1 MQLQKI
7 IIKGFKSFADK
18 TQITIEGGVV
28 GIVGP
33 NGCGKSNISDAIKW
47 VLGEQSSKTLR
58 GQGME
63 DVIFSGSLHRKKS
76 NVAEV
81 TLIFDNT
88 SKQINLNFN
97 EIAITRRLYRG
108 DGKNE
113 YFINKEKVRL
123 KDLQDLTFDVGLGKG
138 TLGIIS
144 QGMIANFAEAKPI
157 DRRMIF
163 EEAANVSK
171 YKKRKDESIRK
182 LSKVDVNLER
192 VNDIVFELE
201 KQLKPLAKQAKKAK
215 LYLDVKSQLQKK
227 EVAYLVY
234 EISQL
239 KQALNDALVKKKELS
254 LSNDKVSNVFLVH
267 KSQLTNLDEQIHQ
280 FDETISKLQ
289 AQFIEV
295 SNHIREMETLHNQ
308 KILHNKKKSDQ
319 PEFRTQEIINDSKEI
334 KKTIVI
340 NQQQIE
346 ANQKEINV
354 ILANLKVVKQNR
366 HIFINKNEE
375 LWEVNQNLKLS
386 KEVDQKNL
394 HKSAHLPYS
403 VLKISENQNLFSG
416 YHGVVKDLIK
426 PQQGYEDALNAL
438 LLPVENQIIIDHK
451 ESAKSAIKFLQKNR
465 AGRATFV
472 PLDNI
477 KDFVIHE
484 DNLIAAS
491 TVEGYLGEVKNFT
504 NYSPAISLAV
514 KYFLGNTLLVKDFN
528 SAVELQK
535 TLSSKLKIVTLQ
547 GEVFN
552 TRGSISGGYIKKRL
566 NIEDLKAKIATTSDK
581 IEKNIDTINYNKT
594 KIHNLEIKENNF
606 ANKINQLKINI
617 GRFEDV
623 IEIKNQSLNALSQE
637 YKNLTGLKLIADQD
651 YKNLDFKEIDK
662 QSQVRNKLQLEI
674 KTLRQS
680 KEELLT
686 KKIVINNQVSD
697 QEKEIKAIEKQLNN
711 IEIESNKHHFILNK
725 SLKILGEEYQLTFE
739 YAKEHSEQL
748 EDVEGTEK
756 LVIKLRNELKA
767 IGNVDI
773 ESISTFKEAQARY
786 DKLKHNYDELN
797 SARHILLET
806 IKEMDEKVKSNF
818 GKTFNAIN
826 HHFQAIFQSLFGG
839 GVANLEYSD
848 FNNILES
855 GIEVKAQP
863 PGKKITNLNLLSGG
877 EKSLVALAV
886 LFAILKVNPLPLCVL
901 DEVESALD
909 IVNLNRFSQYLTNF
923 DDKTQFLIITHRSQ
937 TMAKCQNI
945 YGVTMEE
952 KGVSKLLSV
961 KLHDPLIQNLE
972 KQTSNKQQ

>member
-18 TQITIEGGVV
+18 THITIESGVV

-88 SKQINLNFN
+88 SKQVNLNFS

-113 YFINKEKVRL
+113 YFINKERVRL

-182 LSKVDVNLER
+182 LSKVDVNLQR

-215 LYLDVKSQLQKK
+215 LYLDVKGQLQKK

-234 EISQL
+234 EISKL
-239 KQALNDALVKKKELS
+239 KQSLNDALVKKKELL
-254 LSNDKVSNVFLVH
+254 LSNDKLSNVFQVQKTH
-267 KSQLTNLDEQIHQ
+267 LTNLDSQIQ
-280 FDETISKLQ
+280 QADEAISKLQ
-289 AQFIEV
+289 TQFIEV
-295 SNHIREMETLHNQ
+295 SNHIREMETLQNQ
-308 KILHNKKKSDQ
+308 KLLSTKNNNNQ
-319 PEFRTQEIINDSKEI
+319 PEFRTQEIIDQSKEL
-334 KKTIVI
+334 KKNIVI
-340 NQQQIE
+340 NNQQIE
-346 ANQKEINV
+346 ANQKEIDV
-354 ILANLKVVKQNR
+354 ILTNLEVVKKNR
-366 HIFINKNEE
+366 QSFINKNEA
-375 LWEVNQNLKLS
+375 LWEKNQSLKLTN
-386 KEVDQKNL
+386 EVDHKNL

-403 VLKISENQNLFSG
+403 VLKISENQDLFLG
-416 YHGVVKDLIK
+416 YQGVVKDLIK
-426 PQQGYEDALNAL
+426 PQQGYENALNAL
-438 LLPVENQIIIDHK
+438 LLPVENQIIIDYK
-451 ESAKSAIKFLQKNR
+451 KSAQLAIEFLQKNR

-491 TVEGYLGEVKNFT
+491 TVDGYLGEVKDFT
-504 NYSPAISLAV
+504 NYEPAIARAV
-514 KYFLGNTLLVKDFN
+514 RYFLGNTLLVKDFQT
-528 SAVELQK
+528 ALDLQK
-535 TLSSKLKIVTLQ
+535 TLPSKLKIVTLA

-552 TRGSISGGYIKKRL
+552 TRGSIAGGYIKKRL
-566 NIEDLKAKIATTSDK
+566 NIEDLKAKIKKTSDQ
-581 IEKNIDTINYNKT
+581 IEENISTINYNKT
-594 KIHNLEIKENNF
+594 KIHNLEIEENNF
-606 ANKINQLKINI
+606 VNKINQLKINI
-617 GRFEDV
+617 GRFKDV
-623 IEIKNQSLNALSQE
+623 IEIKNQSLNALNQE
-637 YKNLTGLKLIADQD
+637 YKNLTGLKLIANQD

-662 QSQVRNKLQLEI
+662 QTQVRNKLQLEI
-674 KTLRQS
+674 KTLQLS

-686 KKIVINNQVSD
+686 KKMGISNEVSE
-697 QEKEIKAIEKQLNN
+697 QEKDIRSIEKQLNN
-711 IEIESNKHHFILNK
+711 IEIETNKYNYILSKN
-725 SLKILGEEYQLTFE
+725 LKILAEQYQLTFE
-739 YAKEHSEQL
+739 HAKNNSEEL
-748 EDVEGTEK
+748 DDVKASEK

-773 ESISTFKEAQARY
+773 ESISTFKEAKDRY
-786 DKLKHNYDELN
+786 DKLKHNHNELN
-797 SARHILLET
+797 GARQILLET

-909 IVNLNRFSQYLTNF
+909 IVNLNRFAQYLNNF

-972 KQTSNKQQ
+972 KQTSNKQ